1 MPQSLH
7 NMNTF
12 LNTCLNTFS
21 STLKHSMLLLAVL
34 PVTLSLCPVSVQAEV
49 AVPDRQGNYSRNET
63 NVQAKRSSRYG
74 TGSLWQVVVN
84 SLNCRQEPSIDSPV
98 KRTYLADD
106 LLEVQIYRGGS
117 DEVLMN
123 PRDQNGRPWMPVRNE
138 DSSNEACYVR
148 ANSRFIRPVV
158 NENQPLRQF

>member
-7 NMNTF
+7 NMNT
-12 LNTCLNTFS
+12 CLNTFS
-21 STLKHSMLLLAVL
+21 ITLKHSMLLLAVL
-34 PVTLSLCPVSVQAEV
+34 PVTLCPVSVQAEV

-98 KRTYLADD
+98 KRTYLADAI
-106 LLEVQIYRGGS
+106 LEVQIYRGGS
-117 DEVLMN
+117 DEVSIN
-123 PRDQNGRPWMPVRNE
+123 PRDQNGRPWMPVRYR
-138 DSSNEACYVR
+138 DSSDGACYVR
-148 ANSRFIRPVV
+148 ANSRFIQPVM
-158 NENQPLRQF
+158 R